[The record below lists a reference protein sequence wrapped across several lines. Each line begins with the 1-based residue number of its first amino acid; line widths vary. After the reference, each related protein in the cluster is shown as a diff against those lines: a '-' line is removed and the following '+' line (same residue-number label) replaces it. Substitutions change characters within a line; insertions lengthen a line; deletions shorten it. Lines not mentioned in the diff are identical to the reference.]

1 MQLINRYRA
10 TVVLIAVFALV
21 GAGMFAV
28 ETYAG
33 PNCGARSASAKSAC
47 TSTNTATVQKASADS
62 KSCSKEECLAKMM
75 ASGMTRVD
83 AEAKFAAYSKG
94 SCSKSTA
101 SLASAKSGC
110 SKTTASLASAKSSCS
125 KSAGATTASASG
137 KACCASKTT
146 ASLAS
151 AKSGCSSKAS
161 ASLASAKRGCSS
173 KASASLA
180 SKSSGCSSKSGATAT
195 VSLASAKSQTCDKEA
210 CVAKLMKEKNMTRV
224 EAEALWTNCQK
235 GLASGKTCH
244 GDSKATATVA
254 SAVTSAPAVT
264 STVAGGTQ

>member
-28 ETYAG
+28 EAYAG
-33 PNCGARSASAKSAC
+33 PNCGAKSASTKSAC

-75 ASGMTRVD
+75 ASGMTKAD

-94 SCSKSTA
+94 SCSKSNA

-110 SKTTASLASAKSSCS
+110 SSKTTASLASAKSGCS

-161 ASLASAKRGCSS
+161 ASLASQ
-173 KASASLA
+173 
-180 SKSSGCSSKSGATAT
+180 SSGCSSKSGATAT

-210 CVAKLMKEKNMTRV
+210 CIAKCMKEKNISRA
-224 EAEALWTNCQK
+224 EAEACWAKCQQ

-244 GDSKATATVA
+244 GDAKATATVA
-254 SAVTSAPAVT
+254 SSEASAPSIT
-264 STVAGGTQ
+264 STVSGGTQ